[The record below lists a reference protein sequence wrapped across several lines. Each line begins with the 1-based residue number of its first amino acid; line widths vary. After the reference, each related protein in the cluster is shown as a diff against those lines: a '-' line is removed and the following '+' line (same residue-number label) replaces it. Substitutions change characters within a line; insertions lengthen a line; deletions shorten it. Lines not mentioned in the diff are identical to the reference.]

1 MYELADMA
9 GRSVNKMVDTEQD
22 YPRSWWDLT
31 SEEKLQ
37 FAKKVRD
44 SNVHGWE
51 ALKQASWS
59 FGFEPSKD
67 MPTIFELCNMAK
79 DGDV

>member
-44 SNVHGWE
+44 GDICSWE
-51 ALKQASWS
+51 ALKQASWE

-67 MPTIFELCNMAK
+67 MPTVSELRDRAE